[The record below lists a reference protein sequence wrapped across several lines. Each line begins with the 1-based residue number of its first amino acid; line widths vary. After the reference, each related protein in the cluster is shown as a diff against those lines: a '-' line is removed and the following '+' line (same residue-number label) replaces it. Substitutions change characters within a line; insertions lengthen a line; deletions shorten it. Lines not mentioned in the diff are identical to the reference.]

1 MSRCWRQ
8 FCCIIFVEMT
18 LQGFASHSH
27 QPSWHFYHWRM
38 WLVLCDNRALFHK
51 CPGEVN
57 IRISRI
63 LHVSLSSW
71 EFLEWQTKECV
82 QKLLLN
88 LWTYSPILL
97 SWPALMFHQ
106 YVQRVTVNLLCALK
120 EQVLLLFS
128 QIQINSGKKCCLFS
142 VPTSSWRNDPDAKW
156 TTPWYNQA
164 FWAILGYSIR
174 VDQHHF
180 TEWYWFNHTTA
191 TANTSSCVHPVAT
204 HGHPT
209 G

>member
-1 MSRCWRQ
+1 MSGWSKHTNFEDTTRVPFILRVPGVTDKGMRTKA
-8 FCCIIFVEMT
+8 FVE
-18 LQGFASHSH
+18 H
-27 QPSWHFYHWRM
+27 
-38 WLVLCDNRALFHK
+38 
-51 CPGEVN
+51 
-57 IRISRI
+57 
-63 LHVSLSSW
+63 
-71 EFLEWQTKECV
+71 
-82 QKLLLN
+82 
-88 LWTYSPILL
+88 LWTYSPLLL
-97 SWPALMFHQ
+97 SWLALMFHQ
-106 YVQRVTVNLLCALK
+106 YAQRVTVNLLCALK

-128 QIQINSGKKCCLFS
+128 QIQIKSGKKCCLFS

-174 VDQHHF
+174 VDQYRF
-180 TEWYWFNHTTA
+180 TEWYWFNHPTA